1 MKQLPFWAVFF
12 SKNEA
17 KSGFVF
23 YQILPR
29 DEAFSAFFCN
39 FPSGLARPHNK
50 IHGEKWKKSWH
61 SRDHGRR
68 RPPRFELK
76 LEYILDNTLAMP
88 WSARRSTK
96 RRDANTRL
104 TILMCFF
111 CSSRPG
117 ASRVVHFLCSRVC
130 FWLVFWLFYKGKID
144 TKFLSKN
151 HASETETRSHR

>member
-50 IHGEKWKKSWH
+50 IHGEKWKK
-61 SRDHGRR
+61 
-68 RPPRFELK
+68 K
-76 LEYILDNTLAMP
+76 LTL
-88 WSARRSTK
+88 
-96 RRDANTRL
+96 
-104 TILMCFF
+104 
-111 CSSRPG
+111 SRPWTT
-117 ASRVVHFLCSRVC
+117 APAAVR
-130 FWLVFWLFYKGKID
+130 
-144 TKFLSKN
+144 
-151 HASETETRSHR
+151 AETRVYSGQYIGYAMVRTAVNKTTRREYAAHLARVEIVFGRKR

>member
-50 IHGEKWKKSWH
+50 IHGEKWKKS
-61 SRDHGRR
+61 
-68 RPPRFELK
+68 
-76 LEYILDNTLAMP
+76 
-88 WSARRSTK
+88 
-96 RRDANTRL
+96 
-104 TILMCFF
+104 
-111 CSSRPG
+111 
-117 ASRVVHFLCSRVC
+117 
-130 FWLVFWLFYKGKID
+130 
-144 TKFLSKN
+144 
-151 HASETETRSHR
+151 